1 MKINILEHKA
11 SELFFSMLN
20 FGDVFR
26 YSRDD
31 NDFVC
36 MKVQIAQGPKTVGY
50 LRFDTNVVYVPATD
64 FIVIVPK
71 DVKMGVEW

>member
-1 MKINILEHKA
+1 MKIHVLERKA

-26 YSRDD
+26 YPGDD
-31 NDFVC
+31 NNFVC
-36 MKVQIAQGPKTVGY
+36 MKVQIAQGPKLVGY

-64 FIVIVPK
+64 FKVIVPK
-71 DVKMGVEW
+71 DCKMGVEW

>member
-1 MKINILEHKA
+1 MKIHVLEHKA

-36 MKVQIAQGPKTVGY
+36 MKVQIAQGPKMVGY
-50 LRFDTNVVYVPATD
+50 LRFDTNVVYVPDTD
-64 FIVIVPK
+64 FKVIVPK
-71 DVKMGVEW
+71 DCEMGVMW